1 MNKKYMICMVAAA
14 SVMMLTTSSCKEK
27 KAEPIADTT
36 TEKTVEAVEEKAAP
50 DTLAAETK
58 QEAKTN
64 DSYHLTYEE
73 PKGKVLQVLKDY
85 NAHMADFNSTGVE
98 ALGMGFQENHVLVN
112 YTVTDI
118 SFEMNNK
125 AKLKVQA
132 RKLIESMPINEKMA
146 WRCIPE
152 EGHDLL
158 VTLVGRQSS
167 KIVTMVFTKDELKEI
182 LY

>member
-1 MNKKYMICMVAAA
+1 MVAAA

-50 DTLAAETK
+50 DTLAA
-58 QEAKTN
+58 
-64 DSYHLTYEE
+64 
-73 PKGKVLQVLKDY
+73 Y

>member
-1 MNKKYMICMVAAA
+1 MVAAA

-27 KAEPIADTT
+27 KAEPVADTT

-58 QEAKTN
+58 PEAKTN
-64 DSYHLTYEE
+64 DSYPLTYEE

-132 RKLIESMPINEKMA
+132 RTLIESMPINEKDG
-146 WRCIPE
+146 IYQ
-152 EGHDLL
+152 G
-158 VTLVGRQSS
+158 
-167 KIVTMVFTKDELKEI
+167 
-182 LY
+182 

>member
-1 MNKKYMICMVAAA
+1 MNKKYMICMVAASA
-14 SVMMLTTSSCKEK
+14 IMLTTSSCKGK
-27 KAEPIADTT
+27 KGETVADTT

-50 DTLAAETK
+50 DTLAAETEP
-58 QEAKTN
+58 EAKKDN
-64 DSYHLTYEE
+64 GYPLTYEE

-85 NAHMADFNSTGVE
+85 NAHMTDFNMTGVE

-112 YTVTDI
+112 FSVTDI
-118 SFEMNNK
+118 SFDMNNK

-132 RKLIESMPINEKMA
+132 RKLIESMPIGEKVA

-167 KIVTMVFTKDELKEI
+167 KIVTMVFTKEELKEI
-182 LY
+182 LN